1 LCCRIA
7 LPHHDGVTQ
16 TLAAPPAAEPRF
28 SESRKAA
35 VAAGITVLLWAS
47 AFVAIRDVGHT
58 LSAAPLALIRLAVAA
73 VALTVL
79 VVARRGRRVIPVP
92 LSRRTFGLI
101 AACGVLWLAGYTVAL
116 NAGEQHVDAGTAALL
131 VNVAP
136 LLIAFGAGLF
146 LGEGFPRAL
155 IAGSLVALG
164 GVAVISVGSSGD
176 RDWIGVALCLLAALL
191 YTAGVLI
198 QKVVL
203 RYTDGLTTTWLA
215 CLVGTAVLLPWTP
228 QLVSELRDASLGA
241 ILAAVYLGL
250 FPTAIGFSTWAYA
263 LQRMDAG
270 RLSAN
275 TYVVPTVSVLMSWAI
290 LSEVPTVYGLIGGA
304 ISLVGVAISRRR
316 RRQG

>member
-1 LCCRIA
+1 M
-7 LPHHDGVTQ
+7 TQ
-16 TLAAPPAAEPRF
+16 TLPAPAAPAPRLT
-28 SESRKAA
+28 ESRKAA
-35 VAAGITVLLWAS
+35 LAAAVTVLLWSS

-73 VALTVL
+73 AALTVI
-79 VVARRGRRVIPVP
+79 VVATRGRRVIPAP

-155 IAGSLVALG
+155 IAGSLVALS
-164 GVAVISVGSSGD
+164 GVAVISLGSSGD
-176 RDWIGVALCLLAALL
+176 RDWIGVVLCLLAAVL
-191 YTAGVLI
+191 YTAGALI

-203 RYTDGLTTTWLA
+203 RVTDGLTTTWLA
-215 CLVGTAVLLPWTP
+215 CVVGTAVLLPWTP
-228 QLVSELRDASLGA
+228 QLVAELADASLGA
-241 ILAAVYLGL
+241 ILASVYLGL
-250 FPTAIGFSTWAYA
+250 FPTAIGFTTWAYA
-263 LQRMDAG
+263 LKRMDAG

-275 TYVVPTVSVLMSWAI
+275 TYVVPTVSVLMSWAL
-290 LSEVPTVYGLIGGA
+290 LSEVPTVFGLVGGA

-316 RRQG
+316 RRRRS